1 MSLIRKISQFFT
13 NIDDEQIDVT
23 TQTPLPVSDGIVC
36 ANDIWVSQSVMNNFS
51 GDVTDLF
58 DNLHTVN
65 TDNTSNNPKE
75 MLIHFE
81 NPIISNLIAIG
92 AFVGASGQFS
102 NLEIQ
107 AARSDGVFTTIV
119 DESADSTIKQ
129 TEDYPLP
136 VTVGYNAIK
145 LRFHTTNTITISNL
159 VIPTTKAVVA
169 RMQGVD
175 QDNMVRN
182 IRATEV
188 GNLMTSDFLVEVS
201 RGNIPGYS
209 LDRKFGS
216 IGSIQTSTPADVW
229 SYGITSGAE
238 TYTFSTTADIDRVSS
253 DNSGDTGISITVV
266 GLDSNWLEVT
276 QTVALDGTDAQ
287 TPVAL
292 TTPLIRVNR
301 AFNANGTDLLGN
313 VYVFVNGATTGGVPN
328 TVTDVRAFILIGEGQ
343 TLQTIYTVPD
353 GKTAYFMGLESS
365 LTKAGGATIVSGTFR
380 GRTREFGKV
389 FRTKDEFEL
398 ISHGGSNRSYNQPIP
413 LPFIERTDFVANV
426 SVTAHGTGATWAFTV
441 LLIDN

>member
-13 NIDDEQIDVT
+13 NIDDEIIDVT

-36 ANDIWVSQSVMNNFS
+36 ANDIWVSESAMNNFS
-51 GDVTDLF
+51 GLPTDLF
-58 DNLHTVN
+58 DNLHSVI

-136 VTVGYNAIK
+136 VTVGFNAIK

-169 RMQGVD
+169 RVQGVD

-201 RGNIPGYS
+201 RGNILGYS

-216 IGSIQTSTPADVW
+216 IGSIAASTPADVW
-229 SYGITSGAE
+229 AYGITSGAE
-238 TYTFSTTADIDRVSS
+238 TYTFSTTADIDSMSS
-253 DNSGDTGISITVV
+253 SSISDTEAITVI
-266 GLDSNWLEVT
+266 GLDANYEEVI
-276 QTVALDGTDAQ
+276 QTKNLTGQATVLFD
-287 TPVAL
+287 TPM
-292 TTPLIRVNR
+292 IRVNR
-301 AFNANGTDLLGN
+301 AYNSNGNDLIGN
-313 VYVFVNGATTGGVPN
+313 VYIYTNGTPTAGGVPG
-328 TVTDVRAFILIGEGQ
+328 TVANVRAYIPIGEGQ
-343 TLQTIYTVPD
+343 TLQAIYTVPA
-353 GKTAYFMGLESS
+353 GKTAYFMGLETS
-365 LTKAGGATIVSGTFR
+365 LTKAGGATAVGGNFR
-380 GRTREFGKV
+380 GRTRLFNKV
-389 FRTKDEFEL
+389 FRTQDDFDL
-398 ISHGGSNRSYNQPIP
+398 ISSGNSNRVYNLPIP
-413 LPFIERTDFVANV
+413 LPFEEKTDFVATV
-426 SVTAHGTGATWAFTV
+426 GVTNTGAGASWAFTV